1 MAECLRLNF
10 IPKVHL
16 KSLRS
21 RELKSLLMSREMTVT
36 TRVNICNHTR
46 GTLREYGLILPVG
59 KDKFFEEVVESISK
73 VENGCLRATLFG
85 FLDLAKNLTEK
96 EAEIEKR
103 LKDLIENDLKIKR
116 LQTISGI
123 GHMTSTAMI
132 SVIDDISRFKK
143 ASEFGSYVGLV
154 PGEKSSGDKRRMGS
168 ITKSGSEILRRYLI
182 HGARS
187 VLMHAHKSDDPNLK
201 WALKLKDRIGMNKA
215 TVALAHRMAR
225 IAFCV
230 LRDETT
236 YGEIKKDHRADAAK
250 NRMFFYEY
258 EFLKRGSQPLV
269 SISKNHRDFKI

>member
-1 MAECLRLNF
+1 
-10 IPKVHL
+10 
-16 KSLRS
+16 
-21 RELKSLLMSREMTVT
+21 
-36 TRVNICNHTR
+36 
-46 GTLREYGLILPVG
+46 
-59 KDKFFEEVVESISK
+59 
-73 VENGCLRATLFG
+73 
-85 FLDLAKNLTEK
+85 
-96 EAEIEKR
+96 
-103 LKDLIENDLKIKR
+103 
-116 LQTISGI
+116 
-123 GHMTSTAMI
+123 
-132 SVIDDISRFKK
+132 
-143 ASEFGSYVGLV
+143 
-154 PGEKSSGDKRRMGS
+154 MGS

-236 YGEIKKDHRADAAK
+236 YGEIKKNHRADAAK

-269 SISKNHRDFKI
+269 SISKNHRDFKL